1 MKKKKSTLESP
12 VPASAAARS
21 SMDGSTST
29 STPGTSGT
37 SLAHAR
43 DSSPSID
50 EKQKFGSSPSIDEKQ
65 MFGSS
70 PSSPNLTP
78 KVHIPR
84 RSQGIHAL
92 REVFS
97 PRIKKST
104 AKPFSPS
111 NTNLSSPQGK
121 RSSEQH
127 GVPLERDD
135 ADEDSFWF
143 EMTRRFN
150 AVADSLE
157 SYIPETPPSAFRTLR
172 DAVSSTF
179 MDDDVIS
186 GVSSYSESQQP
197 TPQQPNEDEEGE
209 EYSWPND
216 VTGVFNGIS
225 EFMSRNWTSEAGA
238 LMPSGWAA
246 DGPKSDEESEDTS
259 TQCPNEDDN
268 DKDMRTWAQDE
279 FQAFTQFVA
288 NSVML
293 NDSGSESDPPEI
305 ADSSLPSER
314 ESSVGGMSQWL
325 ISTWRGGED
334 SQPTILEKK
343 RDSENFGGRST
354 GLYGTLRT
362 TDSSLAEGSQSAQS
376 QASSA

>member
-1 MKKKKSTLESP
+1 M
-12 VPASAAARS
+12 
-21 SMDGSTST
+21 GT

-50 EKQKFGSSPSIDEKQ
+50 EKQKFDSL
-65 MFGSS
+65 
-70 PSSPNLTP
+70 PSSPNI
-78 KVHIPR
+78 HIPK

-97 PRIKKST
+97 PRLKKST
-104 AKPFSPS
+104 AEPFSPS
-111 NTNLSSPQGK
+111 RISLSSPQGK
-121 RSSEQH
+121 RSSEKPP
-127 GVPLERDD
+127 GVPTMERDD

-186 GVSSYSESQQP
+186 GVSSYRESQQP

-209 EYSWPND
+209 EYSWPSD

-246 DGPKSDEESEDTS
+246 DAQKTDEESEDTS

-279 FQAFTQFVA
+279 FQAFTQFVTH
-288 NSVML
+288 SVML

-305 ADSSLPSER
+305 ADSSLPSDR
-314 ESSVGGMSQWL
+314 ESSAGGMSQWL
-325 ISTWRGGED
+325 ISGWRGDNGED

-343 RDSENFGGRST
+343 RDTEDFGGRST
-354 GLYGTLRT
+354 GLFGTFRT
-362 TDSSLAEGSQSAQS
+362 TDSLPAGGSQSMQS
-376 QASSA
+376 QASNA